1 MRNLKKILALVLAL
15 MMVLSV
21 MVFASAAN
29 YDDYSDKDQ
38 VSPEYAEAVEVLTG
52 MDIFWGSENSFY
64 PKSNVTRAE
73 VATLLYR
80 IMTGDITGS
89 QVGIYK
95 DYGMFDDV
103 LETNWFAGYVN
114 YAANGELVVGVGDN
128 KYNPKG
134 NVTGYEWI
142 TMLLRAIGY
151 DANGEISG
159 STWKITAASQAKES
173 GILGS
178 FNEATLN
185 SALTREQVA
194 YLLFNAIQ
202 ARKVNYTNAFG
213 YRPSSLGYTIAW
225 DMFRLAKTDTISID
239 AWGRP
244 GYVWYGESSNT
255 ANYNST
261 ADTLYATMEEAPV
274 KTYNTAVTECDVA
287 SDAGISSRKTYDVYT
302 NGVYEEDGQEVVATD
317 TVNTVGAQG
326 RLTEVYGDRIVM
338 ITTYL
343 AQVVDVN
350 ETETDDAGHV
360 ITKANSELNVW
371 RTTKNFASSMVMDS
385 TDYSV
390 GSYILVNYNEANK
403 TVYDVQEAEA
413 VVGTQTRIWQNA
425 ERHTVNGTDYYDA
438 EKFLKDAAQNDQ
450 TYRFTWFLDQ
460 YGNVIG
466 SAEISR
472 NSYAV
477 LKDLIW
483 IDGTPGYARAT
494 LINMDGTEYTAT
506 VSFID
511 GDDTSAAANSYKFD
525 GWDRTNYV
533 PHLADAYNIGFDGSN
548 ANVSSNSNY
557 NNLYLGY
564 ALYKVYTYDG
574 GNVSLEGLNEISYL
588 DEATVDTT
596 TSAILADTDNDG
608 NVDVRVPVDNNTQF
622 IVRTGTLASGYT
634 YTAYNR
640 NTLPA
645 SLREN
650 VEVFYNDLDVS
661 TFADYVYIKSY
672 VPATLDGTHLFVT
685 GNEAWHE
692 VGSGNQWQMTANLD
706 GEEYTL
712 TTTETIKNTLQANVG
727 KLFHVDID
735 TTAGNTYGQITDVD
749 LVNELTDNTANC
761 NYLSG
766 GLNIRLNGN
775 VLQGDGVSYDV
786 EDAVIVST
794 KSDVTSVADL
804 EKAIEKG
811 YGIWVLVDH
820 AASPYEHAAVV
831 YVGEKLSDNTGIAVT
846 LTNGTKTYTAK
857 LDADGDGYT
866 VVLPEDEAL
875 DADATWTIDA
885 DHDNARLTVDPNAVG
900 DCVTPG
906 TSFLLNYKN
915 SDTRDQSSTTRIT
928 VYSEVGTV
936 SKQYSLTVETT
947 DEVLEDVI
955 TVVGNL
961 NVNTDQF
968 LTNVDGYYS
977 FDGALN
983 HVNSLDK
990 KDATK
995 LALTANGTLVI
1006 TNSNEQYPVKAV
1018 LFTSSTLATEANM
1031 NQQIASNP
1039 TGTTLTFSQVESSN
1053 LYKTVYGVDITDV
1066 TNNHVLVIRFQE
1078 QKTAE
1083 YVYVAF
1089 SFDV

>member
-38 VSPEYAEAVEVLTG
+38 ISEEYAEAVEVLTG

-64 PKSNVTRAE
+64 PKSNVSRAE

-80 IMTGDITGS
+80 VMTTDVSGS
-89 QVGIYK
+89 QVGIYA

-114 YAANGELVVGVGDN
+114 YSANNEYVVGVGDN
-128 KYNPKG
+128 NYNPKG

-159 STWKITAASQAKES
+159 SDWKITAAGLAKKA
-173 GILGS
+173 GILEG

-202 ARKVNYTNAFG
+202 ASQVYYTPALNY
-213 YRPSSLGYTIAW
+213 YIDDLPSIGVENF
-225 DMFRLAKTDTISID
+225 DLASTKLTSVDE
-239 AWGRP
+239 WGRP
-244 GYVWYGESSNT
+244 GYYWYADVDADAAKEAGEAT
-255 ANYNST
+255 
-261 ADTLYATMEEAPV
+261 YATIEEEPV
-274 KTYNTAVTECDVA
+274 ITYDEAVTECDVA

-317 TVNTVGAQG
+317 TVKTVGAQG

-466 SAEISR
+466 SAEIER

-483 IDGTPGYARAT
+483 IQGTPGYARAT
-494 LINMDGTEYTAT
+494 LVNMDGTEYTAIVT
-506 VSFID
+506 SID

-525 GWDRTNYV
+525 DWDTESYE
-533 PHLADAYNIGFDGSN
+533 PKLDDATGAFSDDNALVSTDSKYND
-548 ANVSSNSNY
+548 
-557 NNLYLGY
+557 LYLGY
-564 ALYKVYTYDG
+564 ALYRVYTYDDG
-574 GNVSLEGLNEISYL
+574 DVSLNGLGQISYM
-588 DEATVDTT
+588 DDATVDTT
-596 TSAILADTDNDG
+596 TSAIIGTNADDEE
-608 NVDVRVPVDNNTQF
+608 VKVPVDNNTQF

-645 SLREN
+645 SLRDN
-650 VEVFYNDLDVS
+650 VEVFYNDLDGS

-712 TTTETIKNTLQANVG
+712 TTTATIKNTLQANVG
-727 KLFHVDID
+727 KLFHVDISVD
-735 TTAGNTYGQITDVD
+735 PDDRYGQITNVD
-749 LVNELTDNTANC
+749 LVNELTDNTVNC

-766 GLNIRLNGN
+766 GRNIRLNGN
-775 VLQGDGVSYDV
+775 VLQGDDVSYDV

-804 EKAIEKG
+804 EDAIDDG

-820 AASPYEHAAVV
+820 TASPYEHAAVV
-831 YVGEKLSDNTGIAVT
+831 YVGEKLSDDTGIAVT
-846 LTNGTKTYTAK
+846 LTNGTKTYTAE

-885 DHDNARLTVDPNAVG
+885 DHDNARLTVAPNAVG

-906 TSFLLNYKN
+906 TSFLLDYKN
-915 SDTRDQSSTTRIT
+915 SDTRDQSSTPRIT

-947 DEVLEDVI
+947 DEVLASAVESVVNNADSGNILATDVTAYASLEKAIEEAETLPINKAADISITLNTAIQGARYANFATGVAVSDDVI
-955 TVVGNL
+955 TSDGVVPTLSSQAFTIDTSGDEDGANFATGDHL
-961 NVNTDQF
+961 VLRLYDG
-968 LTNVDGYYS
+968 TNVWYVV
-977 FDGALN
+977 FN
-983 HVNSLDK
+983 
-990 KDATK
+990 
-995 LALTANGTLVI
+995 I
-1006 TNSNEQYPVKAV
+1006 T
-1018 LFTSSTLATEANM
+1018 
-1031 NQQIASNP
+1031 
-1039 TGTTLTFSQVESSN
+1039 
-1053 LYKTVYGVDITDV
+1053 
-1066 TNNHVLVIRFQE
+1066 
-1078 QKTAE
+1078 
-1083 YVYVAF
+1083 VAG
-1089 SFDV
+1089 